1 MRVIKLGIISL
12 IVFSVIVYLFSL
24 IIPSHVR
31 ISRAVTIYKSKID
44 IANYVSDLRT
54 WKNWNNMILKQ
65 DSTGGAFE
73 KDSYKGT
80 NLTVN
85 LRSVAPDSVITT
97 WQYANS
103 KPVNSGFYLVQ
114 SLSDTT
120 VAQWYFDF
128 HLKWYPWEKFGSIIF
143 DQELGPPMEK
153 SLSDLKTLMEN
164 QSDSNTGID
173 SNTGVDSNTGK
184 DTNNINQ

>member
-1 MRVIKLGIISL
+1 MRVLKLGIISL
-12 IVFSVIVYLFSL
+12 IVFGVIVYLFSL
-24 IIPSHVR
+24 FIPSHVR
-31 ISRAVTIYKSKID
+31 ISRAVTIYKSKKE
-44 IANYVSDLRT
+44 IADYVSDLRT
-54 WKNWNNMILKQ
+54 WRHWNNMILKQ
-65 DSTGGAFE
+65 DSTSGSFE
-73 KDSYKGT
+73 KDRYKGS

-85 LRSVAPDSVITT
+85 LKSVSADSVITS

-103 KPVNSGFYLVQ
+103 TPVNSGFYLVQ

-153 SLSDLKTLMEN
+153 SLSELKTTIEN
-164 QSDSNTGID
+164 PSS
-173 SNTGVDSNTGK
+173 SL
-184 DTNNINQ
+184 NNDQ